1 MTVPS
6 STSHHSY
13 PCRDGTKGTDTM
25 TTQHHL
31 AREIVAGRAHRG
43 QDPALLLT
51 VELARQAERS
61 DRRAARRAR
70 RRG

>member
-1 MTVPS
+1 
-6 STSHHSY
+6 
-13 PCRDGTKGTDTM
+13 M

>member
-1 MTVPS
+1 
-6 STSHHSY
+6 
-13 PCRDGTKGTDTM
+13 M

-31 AREIVAGRAHRG
+31 AREIVAGRAPRG